1 MPSYDKFQSDNMK
14 HTAQRGVYNPDF
26 NPTISPLG
34 EKEKEEFDKNIIN
47 YYRFISWARWWPD
60 LFLDLIKPESG
71 GINLHLDQ
79 RIMLRCLLR
88 FYSVYGV
95 FSRGFSKTYLEVLAM
110 FLICMFYPAVEL
122 ALTAQTKQNAAEL
135 LKAKYNEI
143 VKHYP
148 ILKNEIFGTPK
159 FSKDDAELNFMNGSR
174 LDILANSSSSKGQRR
189 HRINEEEAALVDKI
203 TFDDSIAP
211 IVEVP
216 RYTCGKLSI
225 VDPLELNG
233 SISYFTT
240 AGFRGTSEHD
250 RTLEMLDNTF
260 DLKGEI
266 VLGSSWLLPCW
277 YERGSSKSKILAK
290 RDKMSPVAF
299 AQNYESEWV
308 GNVDGAL
315 VSINKVLKLRN
326 LLEAEL
332 KAEKGYDYILGID
345 VARSQSKNNNQTS
358 VAPIKIYRNS
368 NGKIIGLYL
377 VNLYTIPNDLSFTA
391 QAVEI
396 KKIKRAFNA
405 KVVVC
410 DSNGLG
416 VGLVDALMKETFDP
430 NNPKDNLGC
439 WDTINTEAQPEVRGA
454 EKCIYDLKPQ
464 SAQNEIIV
472 NFIGVV
478 DGEILRLLEKR
489 NDIYDLDDKDN
500 YIENVLPF
508 LHTDFLVEE
517 IANLQLKTL
526 GTGKVTIEK
535 TNSKY
540 DKDRFSAVA
549 YGCWYAMTF
558 ENRDNGKSF
567 NWNDFCHF

>member
-1 MPSYDKFQSDNMK
+1 MASFEKFQSDNK
-14 HTAQRGVYNPDF
+14 KNTHQRGVYNPEF
-26 NPTISPLG
+26 NPSISALG
-34 EKEKEEFDKNIIN
+34 VQEEKSFNKHLLN
-47 YYRFISWARWWPD
+47 YYRFVSWARWYPD
-60 LFLDLIKPESG
+60 LFLDLIKPETG
-71 GINLHLDQ
+71 GIILDLDQ
-79 RIMLRCLLR
+79 RVFLRCLLR
-88 FYSVYGV
+88 FHSVYGV
-95 FSRGFSKTYLEVLAM
+95 FSRGYSKTYIQEMAM
-110 FLICMFYPAVEL
+110 YLISMFYAGIEL

-135 LKAKYNEI
+135 LKAKYYEI
-143 VKHYP
+143 TKHFP
-148 ILKNEIFGTPK
+148 ILKNEIYGNPK
-159 FSKDDAELNFMNGSR
+159 FSKDDAELNFVNGSR
-174 LDILANSSSSKGQRR
+174 MDILANSPSSKGQRR
-189 HRINEEEAALVDKI
+189 HRINEEESALVDKV

-260 DLKGEI
+260 NLKGEI

-277 YERGSSKSKILAK
+277 YERGSSKSKILDK
-290 RDKMSPVAF
+290 RDKMSSVSF

-308 GNVDGAL
+308 GNIDGAL

-332 KAEKGYDYILGID
+332 KFEKGYDYILGID

-358 VAPIKIYRNS
+358 VAVIKIYRNT

-396 KKIKRAFNA
+396 KKIKRTFNA
-405 KVVVC
+405 KVVIC

-416 VGLVDALMKETFDP
+416 VGLVDALMQETFDP
-430 NNPKDNLGC
+430 NNSKDNLGC
-439 WDTINTEAQPEVRGA
+439 WDTINTEAQPEIRSA

-464 SAQNEIIV
+464 SAQNEVIV
-472 NFIGVV
+472 NFISIV
-478 DGEILRLLEKR
+478 DSEILRLLEKR
-489 NDIYDLDDKDN
+489 NDLYDIENKNN
-500 YIENVLPF
+500 YVENVLPF

-517 IANLQLKTL
+517 IANLQLVTL
-526 GTGKVTIEK
+526 KTGKVTIEK

-549 YGCWYAMTF
+549 YACWYAMVY
-558 ENRDNGKSF
+558 ENRDNGVNF

>member
-1 MPSYDKFQSDNMK
+1 
-14 HTAQRGVYNPDF
+14 
-26 NPTISPLG
+26 
-34 EKEKEEFDKNIIN
+34 
-47 YYRFISWARWWPD
+47 

-71 GINLHLDQ
+71 GINQHLDQ
-79 RIMLRCLLR
+79 RVLLRCLLR
-88 FYSVYGV
+88 FFAVHGVY
-95 FSRGFSKTYLEVLAM
+95 SRGYSKTYEEVLAM
-110 FLICMFYPAVEL
+110 YLICMFYPGVEL

-135 LKAKYNEI
+135 LKAKYHEI
-143 VKHYP
+143 IKHYP
-148 ILKNEIFGTPK
+148 ILKNEIAGTK
-159 FSKDDAELNFMNGSR
+159 FSKDDAELNFVHGSR

-189 HRINEEEAALVDKI
+189 HRLNEEESALVDKT
-203 TFDDSIAP
+203 TFDDSISP

-225 VDPLELNG
+225 VNPLELNG

-240 AGFRGTSEHD
+240 AGFRGSSEHD
-250 RTLEMLDNTF
+250 KVLEMLDNTF

-266 VLGSSWLLPCW
+266 VLGANWLLPCW
-277 YERGSSKSKILAK
+277 YERGSSKSKILDK
-290 RDKMSPVAF
+290 RNKMSSVAF

-315 VSINKVLKLRN
+315 VNINKVLKLRN
-326 LLEAEL
+326 LIQAKL
-332 KAEKGYDYILGID
+332 KFDKEYEYILGID

-358 VAPIKIYRNS
+358 VAPIEIHRNS
-368 NGKIIGLYL
+368 NGKIISLDL
-377 VNLYTIPNDLSFTA
+377 INLFTISNDLNFTA
-391 QAVEI
+391 QAAEI
-396 KKIKRAFNA
+396 KKIKKAFNA
-405 KVVVC
+405 KMVCC

-416 VGLVDALMKETFDP
+416 VGLIDALMKETFDP
-430 NNPKDNLGC
+430 NTKENLGC
-439 WDTINTEAQPEVRGA
+439 WDTINTEAQPEIKGA

-472 NFIGVV
+472 NFISVV

-500 YIENVLPF
+500 YVENVLPF

-549 YGCWYAMTF
+549 YVCWYAMTF
-558 ENRDNGKSF
+558 ENRDNGKNF
-567 NWNDFCHF
+567 NWNDYCAF